1 MISKTFNGLEGGLT
15 KSNLVA
21 AFILHQ
27 PELRQFLLR
36 KVNCSDTAADLLQDT
51 YVRIAQLEPGD
62 EILNPRAFLYRVAG
76 NLAFDHLRC
85 QHRWAQWEDAE
96 ALGEDCACLQPQPD
110 AVLAGGEKLRRF
122 HRLLLELPSQHRRMF
137 VRCRIEGQS
146 YRQIADEERI
156 SPRRVERVVQQTLK
170 SLKPLVI

>member
-1 MISKTFNGLEGGLT
+1 MNTTTKTT
-15 KSNLVA
+15 LVA
-21 AFILHQ
+21 AFIHHQ
-27 PELRQFLLR
+27 MELRQFLDR
-36 KVNCSDTAADLLQDT
+36 KVNCRETAADLLQDT

-76 NLAFDHLRC
+76 NLAFDHLRR

-96 ALGEDCACLQPQPD
+96 ALSEDCLCLQPQPD
-110 AVLAGGEKLRRF
+110 VVLAGCEKLQRF
-122 HRLLLELPSQHRRMF
+122 QHLLLALPSQHRRMF

-146 YRQIADEERI
+146 YRQIADQEHI

-170 SLKPLVI
+170 SLKPLIT